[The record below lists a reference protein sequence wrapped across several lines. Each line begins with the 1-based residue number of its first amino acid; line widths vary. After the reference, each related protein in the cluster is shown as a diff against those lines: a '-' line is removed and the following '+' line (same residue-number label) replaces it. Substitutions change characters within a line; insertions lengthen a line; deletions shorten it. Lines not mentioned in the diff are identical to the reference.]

1 MGIKNFT
8 TREFNTASNE
18 LAKIAGK
25 FTNNGLNSSMSFFK
39 DYTTLI
45 IFDKDCKVI
54 CMFTIHRERFVFN
67 NDCKALVDIAEKANV
82 TLKGK
87 YIQMILEK
95 YKEEERIEGYMPF

>member
-8 TREFNTASNE
+8 TREFNAASNE

-39 DYTTLI
+39 DYTILI

-67 NDCKALVDIAEKANV
+67 NDCKDLVDIAEKANV

-87 YIQMILEK
+87 YMEMILEK
-95 YKEEERIEGYMPF
+95 YNKEEMDEGYIIF

>member
-8 TREFNTASNE
+8 TREFNAASNE

-25 FTNNGLNSSMSFFK
+25 FTNDGLNSSMSFFK
-39 DYTTLI
+39 DYTTLT

-67 NDCKALVDIAEKANV
+67 NDCKGLVDIAEKANV

-87 YIQMILEK
+87 YTEMILEK
-95 YKEEERIEGYMPF
+95 YKKEERSEGYILF

>member
-54 CMFTIHRERFVFN
+54 CMFTIHRERFADIK
-67 NDCKALVDIAEKANV
+67 DCKALVDIAEKANV

-87 YIQMILEK
+87 YMEMILEK
-95 YKEEERIEGYMPF
+95 YNKEERDEGYIIF

>member
-45 IFDKDCKVI
+45 VFNKDCKVI

-67 NDCKALVDIAEKANV
+67 NDCKDLMKVAEKANV

-87 YIQMILEK
+87 YMEMILEK
-95 YKEEERIEGYMPF
+95 YNKEERDEGYIIF

>member
-8 TREFNTASNE
+8 TREFNAASNE

-39 DYTTLI
+39 DYTALI

-67 NDCKALVDIAEKANV
+67 NDCKGLVDVAEKANV

-87 YIQMILEK
+87 YMEMILEK
-95 YKEEERIEGYMPF
+95 YKNEERDEGYIIF

>member
-39 DYTTLI
+39 DYTTLT
-45 IFDKDCKVI
+45 IFDKDYKVI
-54 CMFTIHRERFVFN
+54 CMFTIHRGRFVDIK
-67 NDCKALVDIAEKANV
+67 DCKDLIDVAEKANV

-87 YIQMILEK
+87 YMEMIVEK
-95 YKEEERIEGYMPF
+95 CKSQNEDYGFIGV

>member
-25 FTNNGLNSSMSFFK
+25 FTNDGLNSSMSFFK
-39 DYTTLI
+39 DYTTLT

-67 NDCKALVDIAEKANV
+67 NDCKGLIDIAEKANV

-87 YIQMILEK
+87 YMEMILEK
-95 YKEEERIEGYMPF
+95 YKKEERSEGYIIF

>member
-18 LAKIAGK
+18 LAKIAVK
-25 FTNNGLNSSMSFFK
+25 FTNNGLDSSMSFFK

-45 IFDKDCKVI
+45 IFDKDCK
-54 CMFTIHRERFVFN
+54 
-67 NDCKALVDIAEKANV
+67 DLVDIAEKANV

-87 YIQMILEK
+87 YMEMILEK
-95 YKEEERIEGYMPF
+95 YNKEERDEGYIIF